1 MIGEA
6 IKIIRIFNR
15 LTQQELA
22 KSLDI
27 SDSYLSQI
35 ESGKRTPTL
44 DTIKAVSSMFGIP
57 VSSLMFF
64 SEQLDDGSDVEGNRS
79 RVAFGRRLLDALTRI
94 EKAAD

>member
-6 IKIIRIFNR
+6 IKIIRIFNG

-22 KSLDI
+22 QYIGI

-44 DTIKAVSSMFGIP
+44 ETVSAISSHFRIP

-64 SEQLDDGSDVEGNRS
+64 SEQLGSDKTPTDRK
-79 RVAFGRRLLDALTRI
+79 RRLAFGKRLI
-94 EKAAD
+94 EFLSKIERGAD

>member
-6 IKIIRIFNR
+6 IKIIRVFNGM
-15 LTQQELA
+15 TQKEMADELQM
-22 KSLDI
+22 

-44 DTIKAVSSMFGIP
+44 ETISSVSKTLRIP

-64 SEQLDDGSDVEGNRS
+64 AEQLGSDRGAEDRE
-79 RVAFGRRLLDALTRI
+79 RRLAFGRRLI
-94 EKAAD
+94 EFLSKVERTAG

>member
-6 IKIIRIFNR
+6 IKIIRVFNGM
-15 LTQQELA
+15 TQQELA
-22 KSLDI
+22 KTLDI

-44 DTIKAVSSMFGIP
+44 ETMSAISKTFRIP

-64 SEQLDDGSDVEGNRS
+64 SEQLGSDRNPRDRER
-79 RVAFGRRLLDALTRI
+79 RLAFGRRLI
-94 EKAAD
+94 EFLSKAERAAE

>member
-6 IKIIRIFNR
+6 IKIIRIFNG

-22 KSLDI
+22 HDLGI

-44 DTIKAVSSMFGIP
+44 ETVSAISSQFRIP

-64 SEQLDDGSDVEGNRS
+64 SEQLGSDKTPIDRER
-79 RVAFGRRLLDALTRI
+79 RLAFGRRLI
-94 EKAAD
+94 EFLSKVERSAN